1 MESLLPQRSNFGS
14 HLSEPQRQ
22 RVGFVGR
29 DAEPSHGA
37 VIISLRLVESVC
49 RQFDIETYEVAGS
62 CAVVDIHI
70 KASGVVHRTMLPRPG
85 SDRQVVTRPKRYQAV
100 AHHGA

>member
-1 MESLLPQRSNFGS
+1 MSGVTAAAAPARRLR
-14 HLSEPQRQ
+14 RQ
-22 RVGFVGR
+22 KYR
-29 DAEPSHGA
+29 AILGA
-37 VIISLRLVESVC
+37 AIISLRLVESVC

-62 CAVVDIHI
+62 CAVVDIDI